1 MTIRVRVAIP
11 SDAAA
16 IAAVHIGSWREGY
29 RGLVP
34 DRILDNLSSR
44 ARERR
49 WHEILTDGN
58 ARTSTIVAH
67 RADGA
72 IIGFCSTI
80 APARDAGVPDR
91 TAEIA
96 ALYVAPPQWRTG
108 VGCSLLTATLDRLHA
123 EGWSAAIL
131 WVLAGNARALAF
143 YDVAGFRPDGASR
156 TEPVGSVERA
166 EGLQQLRL
174 QRPLAGDG

>member
-1 MTIRVRVAIP
+1 MTIRVRVATP

-34 DRILDNLSSR
+34 DGILDNLSSR

-49 WHEILTDGN
+49 WHGILTDGDPC
-58 ARTSTIVAH
+58 THTIVAH

-72 IIGFCSTI
+72 ITGFCSTV

-91 TAEIA
+91 AAEIA
-96 ALYVAPPQWRTG
+96 ALYVAPPHWRAG
-108 VGCSLLTATLDRLHA
+108 IGQSLLTATLDRLRA

-131 WVLAGNARALAF
+131 WVLSGNARALAF
-143 YDVAGFRPDGASR
+143 YDTAGFRPDGASR
-156 TEPVGSVERA
+156 TEPVGSVEHA
-166 EGLQQLRL
+166 EGLAQLRL
-174 QRPLAGDG
+174 QRALEAAG